1 MKLGIAL
8 LMGFAVPAAFAGMP
22 SIAHDRL
29 AADPVLIND
38 ANPASFQ
45 VYGVSPAPKSVA
57 DDSVEGGRAL
67 HVPVTG
73 SGNAWAAGVNVPI
86 TRPVKAGDKLAI
98 YFWAKLKGDT
108 GTASIA
114 AAQLQLAGAPYTRI
128 FGEGVTITPQWK
140 LYQVSGIANAAYPKG
155 ALNAAFHLNTGNHTV
170 VLGAIAVLNQGQ

>member
-8 LMGFAVPAAFAGMP
+8 LMGFAVPAALAGTP
-22 SIAHDRL
+22 SVAQERL
-29 AADPVLIND
+29 AADPVLINN

-73 SGNAWAAGVNVPI
+73 SGDAWAAGVNVPI
-86 TRPVKAGDKLAI
+86 TKAIKKGDKIAL
-98 YFWAKLKGDT
+98 YFWAKLEGT
-108 GTASIA
+108 GSAKIA

-140 LYQVSGIANAAYPKG
+140 LYQVSGTADAAYAKG
-155 ALNAAFHLNTGNHTV
+155 TLNAAFHLNTGNHTV
-170 VLGAIAVLNQGQ
+170 VLGAVAVLDQGQ